1 MKMCKISNIPI
12 PTGPKFIA
20 LQAAVAVVNI
30 VIALFGTLANGLVIM
45 AYYRNSRLRTIQ
57 NTIFFL
63 LAITDFSVN
72 AFVEPMFVAAII
84 NDLLE
89 KRNCLLW
96 DVNAMLFKL
105 FVGLSLVTIGI
116 LSLQSYITLAYP
128 YRFHSIITKF
138 RLTVTI
144 VFSWLLVSTLT
155 IAFFLREDVFIY
167 AHPCI
172 LLTTIITVIFSWIWI
187 YKLVARHRRAIQTT
201 QTPSTGQNISRRK
214 TVRSTITAFVIIASL
229 VGCYFLGLFMFF
241 SEKFLNRGKP
251 TPSTFRNIWSIAM
264 TLVYL
269 NSLLNPCLVFWRTTS
284 FRQTVENIFIH

>member
-12 PTGPKFIA
+12 PTGPKSIA

-30 VIALFGTLANGLVIM
+30 VIVLFGTLANGLVIM
-45 AYYRNSRLRTIQ
+45 AFYRNSRLRTIQ

-89 KRNCLLW
+89 KRNCFLW

-105 FVGLSLVTIGI
+105 FIGLSLVTIAI
-116 LSLQSYITLAYP
+116 LSLESYITLAYP

-155 IAFFLREDVFIY
+155 IAFFLRGDVFIY

-172 LLTTIITVIFSWIWI
+172 LLTTIITVVFSWIWI
-187 YKLVARHRRAIQTT
+187 YKLVVRHRRAIQTT

-229 VGCYFLGLFMFF
+229 VGCYFLGLCMFF

-251 TPSTFRNIWSIAM
+251 TRSTFRNIWSIAM

-269 NSLLNPCLVFWRTTS
+269 NSLLNPCLVFWRSTS

>member
-12 PTGPKFIA
+12 PTGPKSIA

-30 VIALFGTLANGLVIM
+30 VIVLFGTLANGLVIM

-57 NTIFFL
+57 NMIFFL

-105 FVGLSLVTIGI
+105 FIGLSLVTIAI
-116 LSLQSYITLAYP
+116 LSLESYITLAYP

-155 IAFFLREDVFIY
+155 IAVFLREDVFIY

-172 LLTTIITVIFSWIWI
+172 LLTTIITVVFSWIWI
-187 YKLVARHRRAIQTT
+187 YKLVVRHRRAIQTT

-229 VGCYFLGLFMFF
+229 VGCYVLGLFMFF

-251 TPSTFRNIWSIAM
+251 TRSTFRNIWSIAM

-269 NSLLNPCLVFWRTTS
+269 NSLLNPCLVFWRSTS